1 MGFKWLITQS
11 FCCALSDTS
20 VEVIALS
27 LPHLRSLNLAFCGSA
42 VSDNSIR
49 TISLHLGELREI
61 SVRGCVRVTKGGVES
76 LCLLSRGTHPG
87 VVGGSSSLSGHSI
100 CEDLEKVDLSQCRNF
115 GGGSRR
121 WWASVSRNGKIKFA
135 L

>member
-1 MGFKWLITQS
+1 
-11 FCCALSDTS
+11 

-27 LPHLRSLNLAFCGSA
+27 LPHLQSLNLAFCGSA

-61 SVRGCVRVTKGGVES
+61 SVRGCVRVTKGGVET
-76 LCLLSRGTHPG
+76 LCLLSRAGSS
-87 VVGGSSSLSGHSI
+87 GGSGSV
-100 CEDLEKVDLSQCRNF
+100 CEDLRLVNISQCRNF
-115 GGGSRR
+115 SGGSKR
-121 WWASVSRNGKIKFA
+121 WWTSVSRNGKIKFV